1 MGGRSWGERKR
12 RVLASAATFSSLAVV
27 AAAAVIYP
35 GFTVTQVDLNDGG
48 VWVTNASKNLVGH
61 LNYQSKLL
69 DGGLMAASP
78 DFDVLQNAGTVFLSD
93 RSKSSLSPVSVTD
106 VALGQPQALPS
117 PVTVSFGQKS
127 IALASQDKGALWVT
141 TNTGLG
147 SFDAASAEPVLTDA
161 KGLAATVGTDDVI
174 YAANPAKGE
183 LTTLKLDA
191 GGAVA
196 SSESTDYAALR
207 NIENAQ
213 IAAVGDKPV
222 VLDPAT
228 GSLFLPGGKKVALPD
243 PAGAKLQQ
251 SGPAA
256 SFVAIATAKALV
268 KQPLDGSAA
277 TVTDLG
283 AAGAAAAPVR
293 LGSCLY
299 AAWAGSQKYVR
310 DCDNPADNSR
320 QDIPS
325 TGARA
330 DFVFRVNRNVVVLNN
345 ITSGDVWLVTEDMRL
360 VSNWDD
366 VIPPPDKSDQQN
378 EQAADNNPVNT
389 LPDRTKENRP
399 PTAVDDQFGVRPG
412 RTTLLPLLDNDSDPD
427 GDVLT
432 ARLQGEPPA
441 VGSLQSVY
449 NGTGMQVTVPAGATG
464 ASSFQYQASDGRG
477 GTATA
482 KVTLTVKDR
491 STNEAPKQKRVPTLL
506 LEQGKSISQNVLTDW
521 IDPDGDDL
529 LLVSATTSSAGDQVR
544 TRADG
549 QLTFQ
554 DVGTSLGRKEVL
566 LVVSDGQ
573 AQTEGKVIVDVRAK
587 GSLPPK
593 ANADHAAGI
602 AGQDLVVSPL
612 ANDVDPAGGTLRLTR
627 VDTPPDLT
635 VTPDYQSGTFRFRAA
650 NPGTYYLTYLVTNGP
665 QSSAGLIRIEI
676 GPAGGSGGPPVAVAD
691 LALLPVGGEVLID
704 ALGNDS
710 DPAGG
715 VLVIQSVSA
724 PKNSAIG
731 VAVLDHHILRITDIR
746 GLTAPTSFTYTASN
760 GTASATGEVTVVPVP
775 APSKLLPPVAVPDE
789 ITVRAN
795 DVATISV
802 LANDSHPNGAK
813 LRLNPVLV
821 QGVDPA
827 QGLLAVSGDVL
838 RFKAGPTATT
848 VHAIYA
854 VTGPDGQEDS
864 AQVTIHIRGGGAE
877 QNSRPLPQTVT
888 ARVIAG
894 KTSRISI
901 PLDGIDPDGDSVSL
915 IGLEQA
921 PAKGTAVVGAT
932 YIEYT
937 ASQNAS
943 GQDLFTYVVED
954 RFGARSTAS
963 VVVGIAPAPG
973 TNQNP
978 VAVEDTVTVLP
989 GRHIAA
995 DVLTNDSDPDGD
1007 PVTLTGNGLEAAAE
1021 LAAEVKDGRVQLT
1034 APAAPGTV
1042 IVYYGVTDGRGGSA
1056 VGSLKVTVST
1066 DAPKLPP
1073 IARDD
1078 RVTFAETLGKT
1089 TVDVPV
1095 LKNDE
1100 DPDGVA
1106 AELAISFPQPAP
1118 TARASGTGTVSVTL
1132 GDQAQLIPYTATD
1145 VDGLSS
1151 TAFIMVPG
1159 LKDQS
1164 PALKSSA
1171 PLEVISG
1178 QKLTLNLQELVVVR
1192 AGKTPRLTQDT
1203 KVQAVASNGAP
1214 LVKDSTTLEFTSADD
1229 YSGPAAVTFEVTD
1242 GATVDDPD
1250 GRKAVLTVSIQVLP
1264 DPARNH
1270 APVFPGSSLE
1280 TAVGEEAVLD
1290 LRQVATDV
1298 DEADKD
1304 RLAFALTGSA
1314 PAGIKVS
1321 LDGSTLKATADGGAP
1336 KGATLT
1342 VALTV
1347 TDGRSAPVPG
1357 TVNVQVVASKRPLAG
1372 VNDDVVASARAG
1384 QAERVNVLANDT
1396 NPFPDT
1402 PLKLLSALVETGT
1415 GTATV
1420 DGDSVTVTPAEKF
1433 VGTMVVRYR
1442 VQDKTQDT
1450 EREVDGR
1457 IRLTVKDKPDAP
1469 ATPTVGEVRDRTV
1482 VLTWSPPANNGSPI
1496 TGYKVA
1502 GNGSFSQ
1509 QCPATTCTL
1518 SGLTNNVEYTF
1529 TVVATNEMGDSAAS
1543 PASAPARPDAKPDA
1557 PAPPALVFGDKEL
1570 AVTWAV
1576 PNSPGSPVESYNLEI
1591 SPAPPAGNVRTSNI
1605 TGTSFKW
1612 TGLQNGTPY
1621 QVRIQATNK
1630 APDPS
1635 DWSAYSASEIP
1646 AGLPGAPGKPASTR
1660 STSGGS
1666 ESIMTVSWAAA
1677 PENGAAIDTYTVTA
1691 AQGGATTSA
1700 STVSGSQLSVPMTV
1714 GNSATDYTFTVVAK
1728 NKAGS
1733 SPAGPPSD
1741 PKRAFGAPGA
1751 VPAVQADPLDNAVQ
1765 LTFGPAAGNGATPT
1779 YQYQVNGGGFLALA
1793 TDKVVRSGVPNNGN
1807 YTIGVRAVNSLDGAT
1822 YEGPVTNSNQV
1833 APYGKPFAAS
1843 VNPAPNGTQV
1853 VFYVG
1858 SVSPNG
1864 RPVTGIRY
1872 TASDGQNG
1880 TLGAGG
1886 GSVTVGNDYDQNVW
1900 LDVVTVDSLNQT
1912 TAAPRSNSRTA
1923 PRPSPTYSISNPNVG
1938 AKTVTL
1944 TVSNFGSWRP
1954 STIHCWG
1961 ATNVGGSDPHK
1972 GGWAGNSYGENLGDG
1987 IYNWPASGSGTFT
2000 VYCPGGIQNSDT
2012 TRKYFSLDLV
2022 SGNWTNELR
2031 TR

>member
-1 MGGRSWGERKR
+1 MGGRSWVERKR
-12 RVLASAATFSSLAVV
+12 RVFASAATFSSLAVV

-48 VWVTNASKNLVGH
+48 VWVTNTSKNLVGH

-69 DGGLMAASP
+69 DGGLLAASP

-106 VALGQPQALPS
+106 VVLGQATSVPS
-117 PVTVSFGQKS
+117 PAAVSFGQKS
-127 IALASQDKGALWVT
+127 VALASLDKGSLWVT
-141 TNTGLG
+141 SSSALG
-147 SFDAASAEPVLTDA
+147 SFDAASAEPALTDA
-161 KGLAATVGTDDVI
+161 KGVVATVGTDDVV

-183 LTTLKLDA
+183 LITLKLDSA
-191 GGAVA
+191 GTVA
-196 SSESTDYAALR
+196 SQESVPVEALR

-213 IAAVGDKPV
+213 ITAVGDKPV

-228 GSLFLPGGKKVALPD
+228 GSLFLPGGKKVSLPD

-256 SFVAIATAKALV
+256 SSVAIATSKALI

-283 AAGAAAAPVR
+283 AAGNAAAPVR

-299 AAWAGSQKYVR
+299 SAWAGSGKYLR
-310 DCDNPADNSR
+310 DCDNPNDNTR
-320 QDIPS
+320 QDIPT
-325 TGARA
+325 TGSRA
-330 DFVFRVNRNVVVLNN
+330 DFVFRVNRNVVVLNDVY
-345 ITSGDVWLVTEDMRL
+345 SGDVWLVTENMRL

-366 VIPPPDKSDQQN
+366 VIPPPDKSDDQD
-378 EQAADNNPVNT
+378 EDAADNNPVNT

-399 PTAVDDQFGVRPG
+399 PAAVDDQFGVRPG

-432 ARLQGEPPA
+432 ARLQGEAPA
-441 VGSLQSVY
+441 VGTLQNVY
-449 NGTGMQVTVPAGATG
+449 NGTGMQVTVPAD
-464 ASSFQYQASDGRG
+464 ASGTASFQYQANDGRG

-491 STNEAPKQKRVPTLL
+491 STNDGPAQKRVPTIL

-521 IDPDGDDL
+521 TDPDGDDL
-529 LLVSATTSSAGDQVR
+529 LLMAASTSSEGDQVR
-544 TRADG
+544 IRPDG

-554 DVGTSLGRKEVL
+554 DVGTSLGRKEVQ

-573 AQTEGKVIVDVRAK
+573 LQTEGKLIVDVRAK

-612 ANDVDPAGGTLRLTR
+612 GNDVDPTGGTLRLTR

-635 VTPDYQSGTFRFRAA
+635 VTPDYQSGTFRFRAP

-665 QSSAGLIRIEI
+665 ESSEGLIRIEI
-676 GPAGGSGGPPVAVAD
+676 SPAGGTAEPPVAVAD

-715 VLVIQSVSA
+715 VLVIQSVSQ

-760 GTASATGEVTVVPVP
+760 GVASATGEVTVVPVP
-775 APSKLLPPVAVPDE
+775 APSKLLPPVAVADE

-813 LRLNPVLV
+813 LQLNPVLI
-821 QGVDPA
+821 QDVDSG

-838 RFKAGPTATT
+838 RFKAGPTAAT

-877 QNSRPLPQTVT
+877 QNSRPLPQKVT

-921 PAKGTAVVGAT
+921 PGKGTATVGAT

-943 GQDLFTYVVED
+943 GQDLFSYVVED

-973 TNQNP
+973 SNQTP
-978 VAVEDTVTVLP
+978 VAVEDTITVLP
-989 GRHIAA
+989 GRHVAA
-995 DVLTNDSDPDGD
+995 DVLSNDSDPDGD
-1007 PVTLTGNGLEAAAE
+1007 TVSLTGDGLEAAAE

-1034 APAAPGTV
+1034 APSAPGTV
-1042 IVYYGVTDGRGGSA
+1042 IVYYGVTDGRGGTA
-1056 VGSLKVTVST
+1056 VGTLKVVVRS
-1066 DAPKLPP
+1066 DAPQLPP
-1073 IARDD
+1073 VARDD

-1089 TVDVPV
+1089 AVDVPV

-1100 DPDGVA
+1100 DADGVA
-1106 AELAISFPQPAP
+1106 SELAISFPQPAP
-1118 TARASGTGTVSVTL
+1118 TARVSGGGTVSVTL
-1132 GDQAQLIPYTATD
+1132 ADGPQLIPYTVTD
-1145 VDGLSS
+1145 VDNLTS
-1151 TAFIMVPG
+1151 TAFIMLPG

-1171 PLEVISG
+1171 PMEAVSG
-1178 QKLTLNLQELVVVR
+1178 QQLTLNLADLVVVR
-1192 AGKTPRLTQDT
+1192 AGKAARITQDT

-1214 LVKDSTTLEFTSADD
+1214 LVKDATTLVFTSADD

-1242 GATVDDPD
+1242 GASVDDPD
-1250 GRKAVLTVSIQVLP
+1250 GRMAVLTVSIRVLP

-1270 APVFPGSSLE
+1270 PPVFPGSSLE
-1280 TAVGEEAVLD
+1280 TAAGEEAALD

-1298 DEADKD
+1298 DEADRD
-1304 RLAFALTGSA
+1304 NLSFALSGAVPS
-1314 PAGIKVS
+1314 GIKVT
-1321 LDGSTLKATADGGAP
+1321 LDGGTLKATADAGAP
-1336 KGATLT
+1336 KGATLP
-1342 VALTV
+1342 VGVTV
-1347 TDGRSAPVPG
+1347 TDGRSAPVG
-1357 TVNVQVVASKRPLAG
+1357 STVTVQVVASKRPLAG
-1372 VNDDVVASARAG
+1372 VNDDVVANARAG
-1384 QAERVNVLANDT
+1384 QPERVSVLGNDS
-1396 NPFPDT
+1396 NPFPDS
-1402 PLKLLSALVETGT
+1402 PLKVLSAIVETGT

-1420 DGDSVTVTPAEKF
+1420 DGDAVTVTPAENF
-1433 VGTMVVRYR
+1433 VGTLVVRYR

-1457 IRLTVKDKPDAP
+1457 VRLTVRDKPDAP
-1469 ATPTVGEVRDRTV
+1469 TTPTVSEVRDRTV
-1482 VLTWSPPANNGSPI
+1482 VLNWAPPANNGAAI
-1496 TGYKVA
+1496 TGYKVT
-1502 GNGSFSQ
+1502 GSSGFSQ

-1529 TVVATNEMGDSAAS
+1529 TVVATNEVGDSAAS

-1557 PAPPALVFGDKEL
+1557 PAPPTLVFGDKEL
-1570 AVTWAV
+1570 SVTWAV

-1591 SPAPPAGNVRTSNI
+1591 SPAPPGGNVRTSNVA
-1605 TGTSFKW
+1605 GTSFQW
-1612 TGLQNGTPY
+1612 TGLANGTPY
-1621 QVRIQATNK
+1621 QVRVQATNK
-1630 APDPS
+1630 APEPS

-1646 AGLPGAPGKPASTR
+1646 AGLPGAPGKPSTTR

-1691 AQGGATTSA
+1691 QQGGAAVAS

-1714 GNSATDYTFTVVAK
+1714 GNSATDYTFSVVAR
-1728 NKAGS
+1728 NKAGD
-1733 SPAGPPSD
+1733 SPASPASD

-1751 VPAVQADPLDNAVQ
+1751 VPSVQADPLDNAVQ
-1765 LTFGPAAGNGATPT
+1765 LAFQPAAGNGATPS
-1779 YQYQVNGGGFLALA
+1779 YQYQVNGGAFIALA
-1793 TDKVVRSGVPNNGN
+1793 ADKVVRNGVPNNGN

-1833 APYGKPFAAS
+1833 APYGRPFAAS
-1843 VNPAPNGTQV
+1843 VSASQNGQQV
-1853 VFYVG
+1853 VFNVG
-1858 SVSPNG
+1858 SVPPNG
-1864 RPVTGIRY
+1864 RPVTGLRY
-1872 TASDGQNG
+1872 TASDGRNG
-1880 TLGAGG
+1880 TMPAGG
-1886 GSVTVGNDYDQNVW
+1886 GQIPVGNDYEQDVW
-1900 LDVVTVDSLNQT
+1900 LDVVTVDSLDQT
-1912 TAAPRSNSRTA
+1912 TAAPRASGRTA
-1923 PRPSPTYSISNPNVG
+1923 NRPSPTYSISNPDVNG
-1938 AKTVTL
+1938 RTVTL
-1944 TVSNFGSWRP
+1944 HVANFGSWRP
-1954 STIHCWG
+1954 SVIHCWG
-1961 ATNVGGSDPHK
+1961 ATNVGGSDPHR
-1972 GGWAGNSYGENLGDG
+1972 GGWAGNTHGENLGNG
-1987 IYNWPASGSGTFT
+1987 EYTWPSSGTGSFT
-2000 VYCPGGIQNSDT
+2000 VRCPGGITNPNPG
-2012 TRKYFSLDLV
+2012 RNYFSLDLV
-2022 SGNWTNELR
+2022 SGYWTNELR
-2031 TR
+2031 TK

>member
-1 MGGRSWGERKR
+1 MGIRSWVERKR
-12 RVLASAATFSSLAVV
+12 RVVASATTFSTLAVV

-48 VWVTNASKNLVGH
+48 VWVTNTSKNLVGH
-61 LNYQSKLL
+61 LNFQSKLL

-117 PVTVSFGQKS
+117 PVAVSFGQKA
-127 IALASQDKGALWVT
+127 IALANQENGTLWVT
-141 TNTGLG
+141 DSNALG
-147 SFDAASAEPVLTDA
+147 SFDAATSEPVLTDA
-161 KGLAATVGTDDVI
+161 KGLVATVGANDVVF
-174 YAANPAKGE
+174 AANPAKGE
-183 LTTLKLDA
+183 LTTLKLDSA
-191 GGAVA
+191 GAVV
-196 SSESTDYAALR
+196 SENSVEYAALR

-228 GSLFLPGGKKVALPD
+228 GSLYLPGGKKVALPD
-243 PAGAKLQQ
+243 PAGARIQQ
-251 SGPAA
+251 SGADA
-256 SFVAIATAKALV
+256 SFVAVATSKALI

-277 TVTDLG
+277 IVTDLG
-283 AAGAAAAPVR
+283 ATGNAAAPVR

-310 DCDNPADNSR
+310 DCDNPNDNSR
-320 QDIPS
+320 QDIPT

-330 DFVFRVNRNVVVLNN
+330 DFVFRVNRNVVVLNDVY
-345 ITSGDVWLVTEDMRL
+345 SGDVWLVTENMRL

-366 VIPPPDKSDQQN
+366 VIPPPDKSDDQDEN
-378 EQAADNNPVNT
+378 AADNNPVNT

-432 ARLQGEPPA
+432 ARLQGEAPA
-441 VGSLQSVY
+441 VGSLQAVY
-449 NGTGMQVTVPAGATG
+449 NGTGMQVTVPAD
-464 ASSFQYQASDGRG
+464 ASGSASFQYQANDGRG

-482 KVTLTVKDR
+482 RVTLTVKDR
-491 STNEAPKQKRVPTLL
+491 ATNEGPTQKRVPTIL

-529 LLVSATTSSAGDQVR
+529 LLLAATTSSEGDQVR
-544 TRADG
+544 VRPDG

-554 DVGTSLGRKEVL
+554 DVGTSLGRKEVV

-573 AQTEGKVIVDVRAK
+573 AQTEGKLIVDVRAK

-627 VDTPPDLT
+627 VDTRADFV

-650 NPGTYYLTYLVTNGP
+650 DPGTYYLTYLVTNGP
-665 QSSAGLIRIEI
+665 ESSAGLIRVEI
-676 GPAGGSGGPPVAVAD
+676 SPAGESAEPPVAVAD

-704 ALGNDS
+704 AVANDS

-715 VLVIQSVSA
+715 VLVIQSVSQ
-724 PKNSAIG
+724 PKSTAIG
-731 VAVLDHHILRITDIR
+731 MAVLDHHILRITDVR
-746 GLTAPTSFTYTASN
+746 GLTTPTSFTYTVSN
-760 GTASATGEVTVVPVP
+760 GVASATGEVTVVPVP
-775 APSKLLPPVAVPDE
+775 APSKLLPPVATADE

-802 LANDSHPNGAK
+802 LANDSHPNGSK
-813 LRLNPVLV
+813 LKLNPVLI

-838 RFKAGPTATT
+838 RFKAGPTAMT

-877 QNSRPLPQTVT
+877 QNSRPLPQKIT

-901 PLDGIDPDGDSVSL
+901 PLDGIDPDGDSVTL

-921 PAKGTAVVGAT
+921 PGKGTAMVGAT
-932 YIEYT
+932 WIEYT
-937 ASQNAS
+937 ASQKAS
-943 GQDLFTYVVED
+943 GQDLFSYVVED

-963 VVVGIAPAPG
+963 VVVGIAPSPG
-973 TNQNP
+973 SNQNP

-995 DVLTNDSDPDGD
+995 DVLSNDADPDGD
-1007 PVTLTGNGLEAAAE
+1007 PVSLAVGGLEAAAE

-1034 APAAPGTV
+1034 SPAAPGTV
-1042 IVYYGVTDGRGGSA
+1042 IVYYGISDGRGGGA
-1056 VGSLKVTVST
+1056 VGTLKVMVRS
-1066 DAPKLPP
+1066 DAPQLPP

-1089 TVDVPV
+1089 VVDVPV

-1100 DPDGVA
+1100 DADGVA
-1106 AELAISFPQPAP
+1106 GELAISFPQPAP
-1118 TARASGTGTVSVTL
+1118 TARVTGTGTVSVTL
-1132 GDQAQLIPYTATD
+1132 GDEAQIIPYTVTD

-1151 TAFIMVPG
+1151 TAFIMLPG
-1159 LKDQS
+1159 LKDQG
-1164 PALKSSA
+1164 PALRSSA
-1171 PLEVISG
+1171 PLEVVSG
-1178 QKLTLNLQELVVVR
+1178 QLLTMNLQELVVVR
-1192 AGKTPRLTQDT
+1192 AGKTPRITQDT

-1214 LVKDSTTLEFTSADD
+1214 LVKDGTTLVFTSADD
-1229 YSGPAAVTFEVTD
+1229 YSGPAAVSFEVTD
-1242 GATVDDPD
+1242 GASVDDPD
-1250 GRKAVLTVSIQVLP
+1250 GRVAMLTLSIRVLP

-1270 APVFPGSSLE
+1270 APVFSGSSLE

-1290 LRQVATDV
+1290 LRQVASDV

-1304 RLAFALTGSA
+1304 KLAFALTGST
-1314 PAGIKVS
+1314 PQGIRVA
-1321 LDGSTLKATADGGAP
+1321 LDGNTLKVTADDGAT
-1336 KGATLT
+1336 KGASLTL
-1342 VALTV
+1342 ALTV
-1347 TDGRSAPVPG
+1347 TDGRSTPVGG
-1357 TVNVQVVASKRPLAG
+1357 TVTVQVVASKRPLAG
-1372 VNDDVVASARAG
+1372 VNDDVVATARAG
-1384 QAERVNVLANDT
+1384 QAERVNVLENDS
-1396 NPFPDT
+1396 NPFPES
-1402 PLKLLSALVETGT
+1402 PLKILSATVETGT
-1415 GTATV
+1415 GTAAV
-1420 DGDSVTVTPAEKF
+1420 EGEAVMVTPAENF

-1442 VQDKTQDT
+1442 VQDKTQDA

-1457 IRLTVKDKPDAP
+1457 VRLTVKDKPDAP
-1469 ATPTVGEVRDRTV
+1469 ATPTVSEVRDRTV
-1482 VLTWSPPANNGSPI
+1482 VLNWSPPANNGSPI
-1496 TGYKVA
+1496 TGYKVS
-1502 GNGSFSQ
+1502 GSSGFSQ

-1529 TVVATNEMGDSAAS
+1529 TVVATNEVGDSAAS

-1557 PAPPALVFGDKEL
+1557 PAPPILVFGDKEL
-1570 AVTWAV
+1570 AVKWAV
-1576 PNSPGSPVESYNLEI
+1576 PNSPGSPVETYNLEI
-1591 SPAPPAGNVRTSNI
+1591 SPAPPGGNVRVSNI
-1605 TGTSFKW
+1605 AGTSFQW

-1621 QVRIQATNK
+1621 QVRVQASNK

-1646 AGLPGAPGKPASTR
+1646 AGLPGAPGKPSATR

-1666 ESIMTVSWAAA
+1666 ESIMAISWAAA
-1677 PENGAAIDTYTVTA
+1677 PENGAAIDEYTVTA
-1691 AQGGATTSA
+1691 EQGGAVVS
-1700 STVSGSQLSVPMTV
+1700 SKTVSGSQLGVAMTV
-1714 GNSATDYTFTVVAK
+1714 GNSATDYSFSVVAK
-1728 NKAGS
+1728 NRAGS
-1733 SPAGPPSD
+1733 STASPPSD

-1765 LTFGPAAGNGATPT
+1765 LSFQPAAGNGATPT
-1779 YQYQVNGGGFLALA
+1779 YQYQVNGGGFLALPA
-1793 TDKVVRSGVPNNGN
+1793 DKVVRNGVPNNGN

-1822 YEGPVTNSNQV
+1822 YEGPVTNSNAV
-1833 APYGKPFAAS
+1833 APYGKPFGAS
-1843 VNPAPNGTQV
+1843 VNAVTV
-1853 VFYVG
+1853 ATSVRFDIG
-1858 SVSPNG
+1858 SVANNG
-1864 RPVTGIRY
+1864 RSVVGLEYQT
-1872 TASDGQNG
+1872 SDGKSG
-1880 TLGAGG
+1880 ALGAGG
-1886 GSVTVGNDYDQNVW
+1886 GSVTAGNGYDQSVSIT
-1900 LDVVTVDSLNQT
+1900 VSTVDDLGQRTAVNSSGQTAPAKYMTVQNGSASPGTCEWPTNST
-1912 TAAPRSNSRTA
+1912 TASDTPANCAAGGGQFVAEGTRVQLQCVTNGAPYRIYDGSTGQDTGTTSTVWYKAINNLWI
-1923 PRPSPTYSISNPNVG
+1923 RPS
-1938 AKTVTL
+1938 
-1944 TVSNFGSWRP
+1944 
-1954 STIHCWG
+1954 
-1961 ATNVGGSDPHK
+1961 
-1972 GGWAGNSYGENLGDG
+1972 DG
-1987 IYNWPASGSGTFT
+1987 PVDSG
-2000 VYCPGGIQNSDT
+2000 VPPC
-2012 TRKYFSLDLV
+2012 
-2022 SGNWTNELR
+2022 
-2031 TR
+2031 

>member
-1 MGGRSWGERKR
+1 MGIRSWVERKR
-12 RVLASAATFSSLAVV
+12 RVVASATTFSTLAVV

-48 VWVTNASKNLVGH
+48 VWVTNTSKNMLGH
-61 LNYQSKLL
+61 LNFQSKLL

-78 DFDVLQNAGTVFLSD
+78 DFDVLQDAGTVFLSD
-93 RSKSSLSPVSVTD
+93 RSKSSLSPVSVSD
-106 VALGQPQALPS
+106 VTLGQPQALPS
-117 PVTVSFGQKS
+117 PVAVSFGKKA
-127 IALASQDKGALWVT
+127 IALANQENGSLWIT
-141 TNTGLG
+141 DSNALG
-147 SFDAASAEPVLTDA
+147 SFDAASVEPVLTDA
-161 KGLAATVGTDDVI
+161 KGLVATVGANDVV
-174 YAANPAKGE
+174 YAANPAKGQV
-183 LTTLKLDA
+183 TTLKLD
-191 GGAVA
+191 GSGAV
-196 SSESTDYAALR
+196 SSEDTAEYAALR
-207 NIENAQ
+207 GIENAQ
-213 IAAVGDKPV
+213 IAAVGDKSV

-228 GSLFLPGGKKVALPD
+228 GSLYLPGGKKVTLPD
-243 PAGAKLQQ
+243 SSGARIQQ
-251 SGPAA
+251 SGADA
-256 SFVAIATAKALV
+256 SFVAVATSKALI
-268 KQPLDGSAA
+268 KQPLDGSSA
-277 TVTDLG
+277 TVIDLG
-283 AAGAAAAPVR
+283 TTGNAAAPVR

-310 DCDNPADNSR
+310 DCDNPNDNSR
-320 QDIPS
+320 QDIPT

-330 DFVFRVNRNVVVLNN
+330 DFVFRVNRNVVVLNDVY
-345 ITSGDVWLVTEDMRL
+345 SGDVWLVTEDMRL

-366 VIPPPDKSDQQN
+366 VIPPPDKSDDQDEN
-378 EQAADNNPVNT
+378 AADNNPVNT

-399 PTAVDDQFGVRPG
+399 PIAVDDQFGVRPG

-432 ARLQGEPPA
+432 ARLEGEAPA

-449 NGTGMQVTVPAGATG
+449 NGTGMQVNVPGD
-464 ASSFQYQASDGRG
+464 ASGTASYQYQANDGRG

-491 STNEAPKQKRVPTLL
+491 ATNEGPTQKRVPTIL
-506 LEQGKSISQNVLTDW
+506 LEQGKSIGQNVLTDW

-529 LLVSATTSSAGDQVR
+529 LLLAATTSSEGDQVR
-544 TRADG
+544 IRPDG

-554 DVGTSLGRKEVL
+554 DVGTSLGRKEVR

-573 AQTEGKVIVDVRAK
+573 AQTEGKLMVDVRAK

-612 ANDVDPAGGTLRLTR
+612 GNDVDPAGGTLRLTR
-627 VDTPPDLT
+627 VDAPADLV

-665 QSSAGLIRIEI
+665 ESSAGLIRIEI
-676 GPAGGSGGPPVAVAD
+676 SPAGGSAEPPVAVAD
-691 LALLPVGGEVLID
+691 LALLPVGGEVLMD
-704 ALGNDS
+704 ALANDS

-715 VLVIQSVSA
+715 VLVIQSVSQ
-724 PKNSAIG
+724 PKNTAIG
-731 VAVLDHHILRITDIR
+731 IAVLDHHILRITDVR
-746 GLTAPTSFTYTASN
+746 GLTSPTSFTYTVSN

-775 APSKLLPPVAVPDE
+775 APSKLLPPVAVADE

-795 DVATISV
+795 DVATINV
-802 LANDSHPNGAK
+802 LANDSHPNGSK
-813 LRLNPVLV
+813 LELNPTLV
-821 QGVDPA
+821 QGVDAA
-827 QGLLAVSGDVL
+827 QGLLAVAGDVL
-838 RFKAGPTATT
+838 RFKAGPTAMT

-854 VTGPDGQEDS
+854 VRGPDGQEDS

-877 QNSRPLPQTVT
+877 LNSRPLPQKVT

-901 PLDGIDPDGDSVSL
+901 PLDGIDPDGDSVTL

-921 PAKGTAVVGAT
+921 PGKGTAVVGAT
-932 YIEYT
+932 WIEYT
-937 ASQNAS
+937 ASQKAS

-995 DVLTNDSDPDGD
+995 DVLSNDADPDGD
-1007 PVTLTGNGLEAAAE
+1007 PVSLAAGGLEAGAE

-1034 APAAPGTV
+1034 APTAQGTV
-1042 IVYYGVTDGRGGSA
+1042 IVYYGITDGRGGSA
-1056 VGSLKVTVST
+1056 VGTLKVEVRN
-1066 DAPKLPP
+1066 DAPQLPP

-1089 TVDVPV
+1089 VVDVPV

-1100 DPDGVA
+1100 DADGVA
-1106 AELAISFPQPAP
+1106 GELAISFPQPAP
-1118 TARASGTGTVSVTL
+1118 TARVSGTGTVSVTL
-1132 GDQAQLIPYTATD
+1132 GDEAQIIPYTVTD
-1145 VDGLSS
+1145 VDKLSS
-1151 TAFIMVPG
+1151 TAFIMLPG
-1159 LKDQS
+1159 LKNQG

-1171 PLEVISG
+1171 PLEVVSG
-1178 QKLTLNLQELVVVR
+1178 QQLTMNLEELVVVR
-1192 AGKTPRLTQDT
+1192 AGKSPRITQDT
-1203 KVQAVASNGAP
+1203 KVQAVASNGEP
-1214 LVKDSTTLEFTSADD
+1214 LVKDAKTLVFTSADD
-1229 YSGPAAVTFEVTD
+1229 YSGPAAVSFEVTD
-1242 GATVDDPD
+1242 GASVDDPD
-1250 GRKAVLTVSIQVLP
+1250 GRVAMLTLSIRVLP

-1270 APVFPGSSLE
+1270 APVFPGSNLE

-1290 LRQVATDV
+1290 LRQVASDV

-1304 RLAFALTGSA
+1304 KLAFALSGST
-1314 PAGIKVS
+1314 PQGVRVS
-1321 LDGSTLKATADGGAP
+1321 LDGSILKATADGAAP

-1342 VALTV
+1342 LPLTV
-1347 TDGRSAPVPG
+1347 TDGRSAPVGG
-1357 TVNVQVVASKRPLAG
+1357 TVNVLVVGSKRPLAG

-1384 QAERVNVLANDT
+1384 QAERVNVLENDS

-1402 PLKLLSALVETGT
+1402 PLKILTATVETGT

-1420 DGDSVTVTPAEKF
+1420 EGDAVTVTPADGF
-1433 VGTMVVRYR
+1433 VGTLIVRYR
-1442 VQDKTQDT
+1442 VQDKTQDA

-1457 IRLTVKDKPDAP
+1457 VRLTVKDKPDAP

-1482 VLTWSPPANNGSPI
+1482 VLNWSPPANNGSPI
-1496 TGYKVA
+1496 TGYKVS
-1502 GNGSFSQ
+1502 GSGGFSQ

-1529 TVVATNEMGDSAAS
+1529 TVVATNEVGDSPAS

-1557 PAPPALVFGDKEL
+1557 PAPPTLVFGDKEL
-1570 AVTWAV
+1570 TVNWAV

-1591 SPAPPAGNVRTSNI
+1591 SPAPPGGNARVSNI
-1605 TGTSFKW
+1605 AGTSFGW

-1621 QVRIQATNK
+1621 QVRVQASNQ

-1646 AGLPGAPGKPASTR
+1646 TGLPGAPGKPSATR

-1691 AQGGATTSA
+1691 EQGGAVVS
-1700 STVSGSQLSVPMTV
+1700 SRTVSGSQLGVAMTV
-1714 GNSATDYTFTVVAK
+1714 GNSATDYSFRVVAK
-1728 NKAGS
+1728 NRAGS
-1733 SPAGPPSD
+1733 SAASPPSD

-1765 LTFGPAAGNGATPT
+1765 LTFQPAAGNGATPT
-1779 YQYQVNGGGFLALA
+1779 YQYQVNGGGFLTLPA
-1793 TDKVVRSGVPNNGN
+1793 DKVVRNGVPNNGN

-1822 YEGPVTNSNQV
+1822 YEGPVTNSNPV
-1833 APYGKPFAAS
+1833 APYGKPFGAS
-1843 VNPAPNGTQV
+1843 VNGVSGTTSTR
-1853 VFYVG
+1853 FDVG
-1858 SVSPNG
+1858 SVANNG
-1864 RPVTGIRY
+1864 RSVVGLEYQT
-1872 TASDGQNG
+1872 SDGQAG

-1886 GSVTVGNDYDQNVW
+1886 GSVSAGNGYGQSISITVT
-1900 LDVVTVDSLNQT
+1900 TVDDLGQRTAVVATGQTAPAKYMTVQNGSKSPGTCMWPSNST
-1912 TAAPRSNSRTA
+1912 TASDTPANCAAGGGTFVGEGTRVQLQCVTNGAAYRIYDGSTGQDTGTRSNIWYKA
-1923 PRPSPTYSISNPNVG
+1923 INDLWIRPS
-1938 AKTVTL
+1938 
-1944 TVSNFGSWRP
+1944 
-1954 STIHCWG
+1954 
-1961 ATNVGGSDPHK
+1961 
-1972 GGWAGNSYGENLGDG
+1972 DG
-1987 IYNWPASGSGTFT
+1987 PVDSG
-2000 VYCPGGIQNSDT
+2000 VPPC
-2012 TRKYFSLDLV
+2012 
-2022 SGNWTNELR
+2022 
-2031 TR
+2031 